1 MQQPAPATLCLPSL
15 PSLRLRPGAARLQTA
30 RGGRPTRRPRGREN
44 GWGVTHGGAGQG
56 AFKFLSVRYT
66 AVQDAG
72 KAIHPSY
79 VEGQIQGGAAQ
90 GIGWAL
96 NEEYVFNAKGHML
109 NCSFLDYRMPVC
121 LDLPMLDTV
130 IVEAPNPNHPYG
142 VRGVG
147 ETSVIP
153 PLAAITN
160 AVSHGIG
167 VRLNRLPLSP
177 GRILAALW
185 ENDAATNGTHGK

>member
-1 MQQPAPATLCLPSL
+1 MAGTPDSI
-15 PSLRLRPGAARLQTA
+15 RP
-30 RGGRPTRRPRGREN
+30 
-44 GWGVTHGGAGQG
+44 
-56 AFKFLSVRYT
+56 Y
-66 AVQDAG
+66 
-72 KAIHPSY
+72 
-79 VEGQIQGGAAQ
+79 
-90 GIGWAL
+90 

-130 IVEAPNPNHPYG
+130 IVEVPNPNHPYG

-160 AVSHGIG
+160 AVSHAIG
-167 VRLNRLPLSP
+167 VRLYQLPLSP
-177 GRILAALW
+177 GRILEALW
-185 ENDAATNGTHGK
+185 EKDAATNGTHGK